1 MADTKNSLELMRRN
15 LMRVGVLDR
24 MANLTAKDLE
34 EPQLRAK
41 NPDIF
46 LQLTSYLITDHSP
59 SLYRAVLEIV
69 PNIKLQNDR
78 KFLDSSY
85 LVMRDILEC
94 YPVITVDQ
102 FLTPKFFDL
111 KLQFVADLAKTIY
124 EWDQK
129 KGKKPSNVR
138 PVQHQQ
144 PI

>member
-1 MADTKNSLELMRRN
+1 
-15 LMRVGVLDR
+15 
-24 MANLTAKDLE
+24 
-34 EPQLRAK
+34 
-41 NPDIF
+41 
-46 LQLTSYLITDHSP
+46 
-59 SLYRAVLEIV
+59 LEIV